1 VVTQVMLK
9 RVVERIPM
17 PELMHE
23 VVESLM
29 PHMIDDDVPLVA
41 QPMIDY
47 SWSGNSKGVSR

>member
-1 VVTQVMLK
+1 MLK